1 MVKTELSAL
10 LALALEHSRRGANP
24 TPWLRIEMKD
34 LAVAISLH
42 RTFTYQIRV
51 FISARGAPTRA
62 QIDYVKRALGL
73 TPYREE
79 QIPLFANQSAYLMI
93 SDRYDIRDADPY
105 PSPV

>member
-24 TPWLRIEMKD
+24 TPWLRVEIKD
-34 LAVAISLH
+34 ATVAISLH
-42 RTFTYQIRV
+42 RTFTHQIRV
-51 FISARGAPTRA
+51 FVSARGAPTRA
-62 QIDYVKRALGL
+62 QIEYVKQTLGL

-79 QIPLFANQSAYLMI
+79 QIPLFGNQSAYLMI
-93 SDRYDIRDADPY
+93 SDRYDIRDIDPY